1 VALQAILPGVRLIA
15 VCTGVLLDFVVYR
28 LDMTC
33 DLAWVRKAHPT
44 LRADKLALP
53 RWVMDA
59 NMVIQTMLVTALMSA
74 VFAYESQVGCLTV
87 ACDGSLDVFH
97 EVTEALLPIVHVA
110 MDVWA
115 GLVWE

>member
-1 VALQAILPGVRLIA
+1 
-15 VCTGVLLDFVVYR
+15 
-28 LDMTC
+28 
-33 DLAWVRKAHPT
+33 
-44 LRADKLALP
+44 
-53 RWVMDA
+53 
-59 NMVIQTMLVTALMSA
+59 MLVTALMSA

-115 GLVWE
+115 GLIWE